1 MTSVEVVAMEM
12 PDAISQAREV
22 LTVRRVFGEPYE
34 RDGVTVIPA
43 ASVRGGGGGGG
54 GEGPPDQRQ
63 GRGWGGGLGVN
74 ARPVG
79 AYVVRGGEVTWVPAV
94 DVTQVVLRG
103 QMIVILLLL
112 IVRQALR
119 RRARREFRRSLLPRR

>member
-43 ASVRGGGGGGG
+43 ASVGGGGGGGG
-54 GEGPPDQRQ
+54 GEARPDQRE
-63 GRGWGGGLGVN
+63 GRGWGGGVGVS
-74 ARPVG
+74 ARAVG
-79 AYVVRGGEVTWVPAV
+79 AYVARDRDVTAAPAV
-94 DVTQVVLRG
+94 YGPKAV
-103 QMIVILLLL
+103 
-112 IVRQALR
+112 
-119 RRARREFRRSLLPRR
+119 